1 VLTRGD
7 ERPSRA
13 ASAGSPDAG
22 AVKAAALPDDTAVAA
37 QTSYDAAVPDA
48 APKGASSAVAA
59 IDGGSTTPP
68 IEAAARPATAKV
80 ATTPRV
86 LAELGVYCLDSSCDV
101 FVDGVRKGSTPVTT
115 RVPVGVHTVRL
126 QHPENKDQRV
136 QRRITV
142 KAGQK
147 NEISHSW
154 NP

>member
-1 VLTRGD
+1 
-7 ERPSRA
+7 
-13 ASAGSPDAG
+13 
-22 AVKAAALPDDTAVAA
+22 
-37 QTSYDAAVPDA
+37 VPDA
-48 APKGASSAVAA
+48 APPEASSAVAA
-59 IDGGSTTPP
+59 IDGRSTTLP

-80 ATTPRV
+80 ATTPRD

-115 RVPVGVHTVRL
+115 RVPVGAHTVRL